1 MPDRLGEQIACVSDE
16 ELWTMRGKER
26 QHLVGFAR
34 RHLATQLRERGLD
47 VELVREADRALDPNV
62 LTIGFAR
69 RFTAYK
75 RPNLLL
81 RDPARLESLLLNE
94 RRPVQLV
101 LAGKAHPEDA
111 EGKSMIKAWIELAR
125 QPRYRRRVVFL
136 EDYDIALAQELI
148 QGVDVWINT
157 PRRPWEACGTSGMKV
172 LVNGGLN
179 CSILDGWWDEAY
191 QEDVGWSIGD
201 GKGGEAA
208 EVDARDLASLYDT
221 LEQKIVPEFYD
232 RDATGLPRAW
242 VGRIRRSMSLLTPQF
257 SSTNM
262 VREYVEKAY
271 LPMAKAQRAR
281 WADGCALA
289 KAMNEWS
296 GTLQRRWSSLHV
308 GEPMVVAADG
318 RWRFSVHVFGGDLP
332 LASVRVELFADE
344 RQKAP
349 AEVIVLHQEHAIPGT
364 ANGYIYAGEVEAARP
379 AQDYTVRIVPYH
391 PAAQIPMELPLITW
405 QR

>member
-1 MPDRLGEQIACVSDE
+1 
-16 ELWTMRGKER
+16 
-26 QHLVGFAR
+26 
-34 RHLATQLRERGLD
+34 
-47 VELVREADRALDPNV
+47 
-62 LTIGFAR
+62 
-69 RFTAYK
+69 
-75 RPNLLL
+75 
-81 RDPARLESLLLNE
+81 
-94 RRPVQLV
+94 
-101 LAGKAHPEDA
+101 
-111 EGKSMIKAWIELAR
+111 
-125 QPRYRRRVVFL
+125 
-136 EDYDIALAQELI
+136 
-148 QGVDVWINT
+148 
-157 PRRPWEACGTSGMKV
+157 MKV

-179 CSILDGWWDEAY
+179 CSILDGWWDEVY

-257 SSTNM
+257 ASTNM

-271 LPMAKAQRAR
+271 LPMAKVQRAR

-289 KAMNEWS
+289 KAMSEWS

-308 GEPMVVAADG
+308 GEPIVVAADG

-344 RQKAP
+344 RQKAS

-364 ANGYIYAGEVEAARP
+364 TNGYIYAGEVEAARP